1 MPDSRTAACA
11 RLRDGIAA
19 APQMIAGDRRM
30 CSAVAAGFGSKITA
44 KTGAEGVYAAAFHDY
59 GLGLMVKAR
68 DGNGRASDAA
78 LGAVIHAL
86 GYDLPQAVRD
96 FTLPVLRN
104 WAGQTVGEIR
114 IEGPLALS

>member
-1 MPDSRTAACA
+1 
-11 RLRDGIAA
+11 
-19 APQMIAGDRRM
+19 MIAGDRRM